1 MDRRDL
7 QGLVAFA
14 VVFTAAV
21 VIATVVGRP
30 APIPLAQP
38 PLTAPVSPPQVSPP
52 AATGCRSVP
61 LFPGSVPTALPQH
74 SGHAAA
80 AVEALQPGG
89 PAIAPLE
96 ARLVLA
102 QDSLGKGRSVFE
114 FYEKRMQSVDFGLLP
129 SGLRRFIGVRTHG
142 PVDSP
147 PAVYLSR
154 GAAVVIRVAP
164 DGDAT
169 LLVLGC
175 AG

>member
-1 MDRRDL
+1 MDRREL

-14 VVFTAAV
+14 VVFSAAV
-21 VIATVVGRP
+21 VIATAVGRP
-30 APIPLAQP
+30 GRAPLAS
-38 PLTAPVSPPQVSPP
+38 LSSSSPVSRPLSPP
-52 AATGCRSVP
+52 GATGCRPAP
-61 LFPGSVPTALPQH
+61 LFPESVPTALPQH
-74 SGHAAA
+74 SGRAAT
-80 AVEALQPGG
+80 AVEALSPGE

-96 ARLVLA
+96 AWLVRA
-102 QDSLGKGRSVFE
+102 RDSLGKGLSVFE
-114 FYEKRMQSVDFGLLP
+114 FYRQRMEPVDFGLLP

-147 PAVYLSR
+147 PAVYLSM